1 MLKYEPL
8 EKHLA
13 RQNAEFLPIS
23 FREIERIIDAK
34 LPASAREHRAWW
46 SNNPSNSVMTKAW
59 LAAGYKSQD
68 VDLEGEVLVFRRV
81 AKPAP
86 DAPATRQG
94 PHPLL
99 GRLSGAVHLTED
111 KTLCDPIAEDW
122 QAASE

>member
-1 MLKYEPL
+1 MSKYDPL
-8 EKHLA
+8 ESHLA
-13 RQNAEFLPIS
+13 RQTAEFLPIS

-68 VDLEGEVLVFRRV
+68 VDLEGEALVFRRV
-81 AKPAP
+81 AKPATN
-86 DAPATRQG
+86 APTHPQG

-99 GRLSGAVHLTED
+99 GRLSGAVRVTDD
-111 KTLCDPIAEDW
+111 KTLCAPVAEEW
-122 QAASE
+122 QAASG